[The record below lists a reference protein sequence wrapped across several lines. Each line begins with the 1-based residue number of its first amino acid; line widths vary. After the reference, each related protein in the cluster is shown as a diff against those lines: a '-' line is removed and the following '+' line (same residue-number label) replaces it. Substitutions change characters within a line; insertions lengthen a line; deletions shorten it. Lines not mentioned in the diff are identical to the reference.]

1 MVTLS
6 EYIKDTSYTSPCF
19 VLGDSLKVLATI
31 PNESIDCVITS
42 PPYYMK
48 REYLAGGIGLERT
61 YNEYI
66 DSLLKIIKEV

>member
-6 EYIKDTSYTSPCF
+6 ECIKDTSYTSPCF

-42 PPYYMK
+42 PLYYMK
-48 REYLAGGIGLERT
+48 RVFSWWYWIRENIQ
-61 YNEYI
+61 
-66 DSLLKIIKEV
+66 